1 MHNTLLIAKRE
12 YLERIRGKAFKI
24 STVAIPLLMIGA
36 ILIATHG
43 SKTAGHIAIVS
54 SDTSLALDLQK
65 ELENSDKSEMDVDV
79 LAPASGW
86 RQRLNS
92 AIADKKIDGYLV
104 IDSTRAEPSIT
115 YLSASKGDIATK
127 ETLNDALRRVLTRE
141 RLMQRGMQRTDIDA
155 LLKAPVMQT
164 ETITASGASDK
175 SDTSSGFIA
184 AYVLF
189 LLMYFIVMMH
199 GINVASSVVEEK
211 SSRVFEVLLA
221 TVKPSEMMGG
231 KIIGVGAVGL
241 TQVGIWVGCIAVML
255 FTPLLA
261 RVGAGSFKLQ
271 LTGLQLVCFVLFFVL
286 GFLLYSAIAAAIGA
300 LVNSEQELR
309 QYNMFIAMPMAVNM
323 VVLYPIISAPNS
335 LLSTLLSFIP
345 TSTPLL
351 MFLRLSI
358 SSVPGWQIALS
369 ICTLSISIIVVI
381 WIAARIYRIGI
392 LMYGKRATLPE
403 IIRWLKYS

>member
-1 MHNTLLIAKRE
+1 MHNTLLIARRE

-24 STVAIPLLMIGA
+24 STVLIPLLMIGS

-54 SDTSLALDLQK
+54 SDTNLALDLQK
-65 ELENSDKSEMDVDV
+65 ELENSDKSDMDVDV
-79 LAPASGW
+79 QAPTAGW
-86 RQRLNS
+86 RQRLNT
-92 AIADKKIDGYLV
+92 AVADKKLDGYLV
-104 IDSTRAEPSIT
+104 IDGTSNEPTIS
-115 YLSASKGDIATK
+115 YLSSAKGDIAT
-127 ETLNDALRRVLTRE
+127 TQTINAALRRVLTRE
-141 RLMQRGMQRTDIDA
+141 RLIHRGMSRADIDA
-155 LLKAPVMQT
+155 LLKTPVLQK
-164 ETITASGASDK
+164 ETITATGASDK
-175 SDTSSGFIA
+175 SDNTSGFIA

-189 LLMYFIVMMH
+189 FLMYFIVMMH

-221 TVKPSEMMGG
+221 TVKPSEMMAG
-231 KIIGVGAVGL
+231 KIIGVGSVGL
-241 TQVGIWVGCIAVML
+241 TQVAIWIGCIAAML

-261 RVGAGSFKLQ
+261 HIGAGGFKLQ
-271 LTGLQLVCFVLFFVL
+271 LSGLQLVCFVVYFLL
-286 GFLLYSAIAAAIGA
+286 GFLLYSSIAAAIGA

-323 VVLYPIISAPNS
+323 VVLFPIITAPNS

-358 SSVPGWQIALS
+358 ANVPGWQIGLS
-369 ICTLSISIIVVI
+369 IATLSLSIAIVI

-403 IIRWLKYS
+403 IVRWLRQS

>member
-24 STVAIPLLMIGA
+24 STVLIPLLMIGS

-54 SDTSLALDLQK
+54 SDTNLALDLQK
-65 ELENSDKSEMDVDV
+65 ELEDSDKSAMDVDV
-79 LAPASGW
+79 QAPTAGW
-86 RQRLNS
+86 RHRLNT
-92 AIADKKIDGYLV
+92 AVANKDLDGYLI
-104 IDSTRAEPSIT
+104 IDGTGNEPSIT
-115 YLSASKGDIATK
+115 YSSAAKGDIATT
-127 ETLNDALRRVLTRE
+127 EALNAALRRVLTRE
-141 RLMQRGMQRTDIDA
+141 RLVHRGMNRADIDA
-155 LLKAPVMQT
+155 LLKAPVLQK
-164 ETITASGASDK
+164 ETITARGTADK
-175 SDTSSGFIA
+175 SDTTSGFIA

-189 LLMYFIVMMH
+189 FLMYFIVMMH

-221 TVKPSEMMGG
+221 TVKPSEMMAG
-231 KIIGVGAVGL
+231 KIIGVGSVGL
-241 TQVGIWVGCIAVML
+241 TQVAIWIGCIAAML

-261 RVGAGSFKLQ
+261 HIGAGSFKLQ
-271 LTGLQLVCFVLFFVL
+271 LSGLQLVCFVVYFLL
-286 GFLLYSAIAAAIGA
+286 GFLLYSSIAAAIGA

-323 VVLYPIISAPNS
+323 VVLFPIITAPNS

-358 SSVPGWQIALS
+358 ANVPGWQIALS
-369 ICTLSISIIVVI
+369 IVTLSLSIAIVI
-381 WIAARIYRIGI
+381 AIAARIYRIGI

-403 IIRWLKYS
+403 IVRWLRQS